1 MSIVKNVKICSIIIN
16 YIILQQLMI
25 PIKNKKKNLE
35 ATVEEMRNFSF
46 TYIEKYAPS
55 KQQLKTYLL
64 KKYLKSKIPSI
75 ARSNISDLIN
85 VVLEDLEKTKFIN
98 DKFYSNSKAKSLL
111 QRGSS
116 INKIRNYLL
125 SKGVNNKY
133 ISKTLDKIKDNNE
146 DQDFF
151 SAIKICK
158 KKRIG
163 PSREISNRP
172 LFYKKDIGVLA
183 RAGFDFETS
192 KKVMDL
198 EKNEY
203 LKILNLL

>member
-1 MSIVKNVKICSIIIN
+1 
-16 YIILQQLMI
+16 MI

-35 ATVEEMRNFSF
+35 ATVEEMRNYAFA
-46 TYIEKYAPS
+46 YIEKYAPS
-55 KQQLKTYLL
+55 KQQVRTYLL

-75 ARSNISDLIN
+75 NKSNISDLIN
-85 VVLEDLEKTKFIN
+85 VVLEDLERTKFIN
-98 DKFYSNSKAKSLL
+98 DKFYSTSKAKSLL

-125 SKGVNNKY
+125 SKGINNKY
-133 ISKTLDKIKDNNE
+133 ISKTLNEIRENNE

-151 SAIKICK
+151 SAIKLCK

-163 PSREISNRP
+163 PARDENNRP
-172 LFYKKDIGVLA
+172 LFYKKDIGILA
-183 RAGFDFETS
+183 RSGFDFEIS

-198 EKNEY
+198 KKDEY
-203 LKILNLL
+203 LKIVNLL

>member
-1 MSIVKNVKICSIIIN
+1 
-16 YIILQQLMI
+16 MI

-46 TYIEKYAPS
+46 AYIEKYAPS

-64 KKYLKSKIPSI
+64 KKYLKANVPSVNK
-75 ARSNISDLIN
+75 SNISDLIN

-98 DKFYSNSKAKSLL
+98 DKFYSNSKAKSLI

-116 INKIRNYLL
+116 INKIRSYLF
-125 SKGVNNKY
+125 SKGIKDKY
-133 ISKTLDKIKDNNE
+133 IKTTLDEIISNNE

-151 SAIKICK
+151 SAIKLCK

-163 PSREISNRP
+163 PARDENNRP
-172 LFYKKDIGVLA
+172 LFYKKDIGILA
-183 RAGFDFETS
+183 RSGFDFETS
-192 KKVMDL
+192 KRVMDL
-198 EKNEY
+198 NKSEY
-203 LKILNLL
+203 LKIINLL